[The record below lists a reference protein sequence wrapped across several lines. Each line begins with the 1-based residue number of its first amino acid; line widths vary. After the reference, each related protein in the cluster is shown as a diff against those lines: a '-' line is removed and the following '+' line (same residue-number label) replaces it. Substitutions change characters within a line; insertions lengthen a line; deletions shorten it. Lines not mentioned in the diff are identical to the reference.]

1 MGKAT
6 GIFTN
11 FTGKVA
17 NVVGYV
23 STNKQGKK
31 QQMLRGYQ
39 PEVRNPKSIGQA
51 VQRMKMK
58 PIMNLY
64 RALKSIIDRGF
75 EGVKYGDMSRRKF
88 MKLAMNDFVGPYLL
102 KGDNR
107 AVPGAFI
114 ISSGSLSSIDL
125 ETNDGGEVATTLK
138 GTAGDYETYGALIA
152 NLLANNTILQAG
164 DQLTCIDICQNGNNV
179 IPTVKSFILDV
190 NNTTPIEDGWAVID
204 SFEGEGRFMF
214 ALGDGNSLA
223 KGVILSRQ
231 GEGGAMNLRSTC
243 RLVVFNEF
251 AGDFFTQDAFTAAAL
266 SYMSNGETLT
276 DWPEVEFDANI
287 PAGTAIGALPT
298 GSVTPASAVGTN
310 ALGYVTRGGQKG
322 WYYKT
327 TAAGKQALDENGNLL
342 TVMVESTATP
352 VVFADSFT
360 NIYPASV

>member
-6 GIFTN
+6 GIFSN

-39 PEVRNPKSIGQA
+39 PEVKNPKSIGQA

-58 PIMNLY
+58 PIMNIY

-88 MKLAMNDFVGPYLL
+88 MKLAMNDFVGPYLM

-107 AVPGAFI
+107 AVPAALI
-114 ISSGSLSSIDL
+114 ISSGSLPEINVEMVSRNGMKVYLDNGGDDYTTIGTLSQTLL
-125 ETNDGGEVATTLK
+125 ESNDFLNE
-138 GTAGDYETYGALIA
+138 
-152 NLLANNTILQAG
+152 G
-164 DQLTCIDICQNGNNV
+164 DQLTFIQFNHTGNNFIAV
-179 IPTVKSFILDV
+179 SKSIVLDRNSTEVV
-190 NNTTPIEDGWAVID
+190 NPDEITG
-204 SFEGEGRFMF
+204 
-214 ALGDGNSLA
+214 GDGYLNISLGEVVGCA
-223 KGVILSRQ
+223 GAFILSRQ
-231 GEGGAMNLRSTC
+231 GEGGNTNLRSTS
-243 RLVVFNEF
+243 RLALLASEL
-251 AGDFFTQDAFTAAAL
+251 ADFFTQDAFTAAAL

-327 TAAGKQALDENGNLL
+327 TTAGKQALDADGNLL

-360 NIYPASV
+360 NIYPAGV

>member
-107 AVPGAFI
+107 AVPSALI
-114 ISSGSLSSIDL
+114 ITSGSLPTVPCFLD
-125 ETNDGGEVATTLK
+125 ENPGVALDINI
-138 GTAGDYETYGALIA
+138 GDTSYTKVGQFSQQ
-152 NLLANNTILQAG
+152 LLSLSTIFNNG
-164 DQLTCIDICQNGNNV
+164 DQITFLAIVKNGQNYIPFSKSVVLDINS
-179 IPTVKSFILDV
+179 TEDLDEYI
-190 NNTTPIEDGWAVID
+190 T
-204 SFEGEGRFMF
+204 SS
-214 ALGDGNSLA
+214 GDGTRTCYLLDTSGAGELVA
-223 KGVILSRQ
+223 GTIILSRQ
-231 GEGGAMNLRSTC
+231 GEGGAMNLRSTS
-243 RLVVFNEF
+243 RLILD
-251 AGDFFTQDAFTAAAL
+251 ADALADFYTQDAFTAAAL

-298 GSVTPASAVGTN
+298 GSVTPASAVGTS

-327 TAAGKQALDENGNLL
+327 TSAGKQALDADGNLL

>member
-88 MKLAMNDFVGPYLL
+88 MKLAMNDFVGPYLQ

-107 AVPGAFI
+107 AVPSALI
-114 ISSGSLSSIDL
+114 ISSGSLPEITVDAN
-125 ETNDGGEVATTLK
+125 ETAELLTNLVVEADDYGTVAQLT
-138 GTAGDYETYGALIA
+138 IV
-152 NLLANNTILQAG
+152 LLANNSFLNEG
-164 DQLTCIDICQNGNNV
+164 DQLTIVWIEKSGNNF
-179 IPTVKSFILDV
+179 IPFIKSVVLNSNDNSSIADLSAKGV
-190 NNTTPIEDGWAVID
+190 GV
-204 SFEGEGRFMF
+204 GEGFNLSVQLRDNEWVGS
-214 ALGDGNSLA
+214 A
-223 KGVILSRQ
+223 VILSRQ
-231 GEGGAMNLRSTC
+231 GEGGSMNLRSTA
-243 RLVVFNEF
+243 RLTLNASEL
-251 AGDFFTQDAFTAAAL
+251 ADFFTQDAFTAAAL
-266 SYMSNGETLT
+266 SYMSTGETLT

-310 ALGYVTRGGQKG
+310 ALGYVTKGGQKG

-327 TAAGKQALDENGNLL
+327 TTAGKQALDANGNLL

-360 NIYPASV
+360 NIYPVTA

>member
-88 MKLAMNDFVGPYLL
+88 MKLAMNDFVGPYLQ

-107 AVPGAFI
+107 AVPSALI
-114 ISSGSLSSIDL
+114 ITSGSLPEINVGWDPDNGML
-125 ETNDGGEVATTLK
+125 VYLDNGGE
-138 GTAGDYETYGALIA
+138 DYETVGDLSET
-152 NLLANNTILQAG
+152 LLESNDFLNEG
-164 DQLTCIDICQNGNNV
+164 DQLTFVQINHVGNNF
-179 IPTVKSFILDV
+179 IALSKSIVLDRNSTEAISTSEFAGGSGSIIV
-190 NNTTPIEDGWAVID
+190 TL
-204 SFEGEGRFMF
+204 GEMVGC
-214 ALGDGNSLA
+214 AGA
-223 KGVILSRQ
+223 VILSRQ
-231 GEGGAMNLRSTC
+231 GEGGTTNLRSTS
-243 RLVVFNEF
+243 RLNLNASEI
-251 AGDFFTQDAFTAAAL
+251 ADFFTQDAFTAAAL
-266 SYMSNGETLT
+266 SYMSNGETMT

-327 TAAGKQALDENGNLL
+327 TAAGKQALDADGNLL

-352 VVFADSFT
+352 VVFASSFT
-360 NIYPASV
+360 NIYPVTA

>member
-39 PEVRNPKSIGQA
+39 PEVKNPKSIGQA

-107 AVPGAFI
+107 AVPSALI
-114 ISSGSLSSIDL
+114 LSSGSLPEITVSGNNGYSGTTSLVI
-125 ETNDGGEVATTLK
+125 GED
-138 GTAGDYETYGALIA
+138 DYETVGALTQT
-152 NLLANNTILQAG
+152 LLENNSFLMEG
-164 DQLTCIDICQNGNNV
+164 DQLTFIDIKQKGKNFIPVIKSIILDLSSDETISISEFFYGNN
-179 IPTVKSFILDV
+179 SLCYSL
-190 NNTTPIEDGWAVID
+190 NETTGVA
-204 SFEGEGRFMF
+204 G
-214 ALGDGNSLA
+214 A
-223 KGVILSRQ
+223 VILSRQ
-231 GEGGAMNLRSTC
+231 GEGGAMNLRSTS
-243 RLVVFNEF
+243 RLALNTETL
-251 AGDFFTQDAFTAAAL
+251 ADFFTQDAFTAAAL

-327 TAAGKQALDENGNLL
+327 TAAGKQALDADGNLL

-360 NIYPASV
+360 NIYPAGV

>member
-6 GIFTN
+6 GIFSN

-39 PEVRNPKSIGQA
+39 PEVKNPKSIGQA

-58 PIMNLY
+58 PIMNIY

-107 AVPGAFI
+107 AVPSALI
-114 ISSGSLSSIDL
+114 ISSGSLPEITVD
-125 ETNDGGEVATTLK
+125 ENDP
-138 GTAGDYETYGALIA
+138 D
-152 NLLANNTILQAG
+152 NLLTNLVVENGDFTTVSQLTAVLLAKNSFLNEG
-164 DQLTCIDICQNGNNV
+164 DQLTFVWIEKDGNNF
-179 IPTVKSFILDV
+179 IPIIKSVVLNSNDNSSIADLGASGVEVGDDYCLNV
-190 NNTTPIEDGWAVID
+190 TYRMNGWHGA
-204 SFEGEGRFMF
+204 
-214 ALGDGNSLA
+214 A
-223 KGVILSRQ
+223 VILSRQ
-231 GEGGAMNLRSTC
+231 GEGGTMNLRSTC
-243 RLVVFNEF
+243 RLTVAMSHLGE
-251 AGDFFTQDAFTAAAL
+251 FFTQDAFTAAAL
-266 SYMSNGETLT
+266 SYMSNGENIT

-327 TAAGKQALDENGNLL
+327 TTAGKQALKADGSLL
-342 TVMVESTATP
+342 TVQVENITTA

>member
-23 STNKQGKK
+23 ATNKSGKK

-39 PEVRNPKSIGQA
+39 SEVKNPKSIGQA

-88 MKLAMNDFVGPYLL
+88 MKLAMNDFVGPYLV

-107 AVPGAFI
+107 AVPSALI
-114 ISSGSLSSIDL
+114 ISSGSLPEITVSNDDPDYLITNLVVTDGDWSTVDVLSNVLL
-125 ETNDGGEVATTLK
+125 E
-138 GTAGDYETYGALIA
+138 
-152 NLLANNTILQAG
+152 NNSFLNEG
-164 DQLTCIDICQNGNNV
+164 DQLTFVWIEKKGNNFIPSIKSIVLDRNDNSSIGLPDVTGVQNGSHYCLAVTFSSNGW
-179 IPTVKSFILDV
+179 
-190 NNTTPIEDGWAVID
+190 DGA
-204 SFEGEGRFMF
+204 
-214 ALGDGNSLA
+214 A
-223 KGVILSRQ
+223 VILSRQ
-231 GEGGAMNLRSTC
+231 GEGGTTNLRSTS
-243 RLVVFNEF
+243 RLTLD
-251 AGDFFTQDAFTAAAL
+251 ADALADFFTQDAFMKAAL
-266 SYMSNGETLT
+266 SYMSNGETIT
-276 DWPEVEFDANI
+276 DWPEVEFDANV

-298 GSVTPASAVGTN
+298 GSVTPASAVGIN

-327 TAAGKQALDENGNLL
+327 TTAGKQALDADGNLL
-342 TVMVESTATP
+342 TVKVENVDTP

-360 NIYPASV
+360 NIYPATV

>member
-23 STNKQGKK
+23 ATNKSGKK

-39 PEVRNPKSIGQA
+39 SEVKNPKSIGQA

-88 MKLAMNDFVGPYLL
+88 MKLAMNDFVGPYLQ

-107 AVPGAFI
+107 AVPAALL
-114 ISSGSLSSIDL
+114 ISSGSLPGF
-125 ETNDGGEVATTLK
+125 TTQDGGENYVETNI
-138 GTAGDYETYGALIA
+138 GYDDNVIQNIGDLT
-152 NLLANNTILQAG
+152 TILLDNNSTLREG
-164 DQLTCIDICQNGNNV
+164 DQLTFIAMVHEGNNFITKQASV
-179 IPTVKSFILDV
+179 ILNSQSTDALPLTFGVSESGD
-190 NNTTPIEDGWAVID
+190 D
-204 SFEGEGRFMF
+204 SFLTYTFNG
-214 ALGDGNSLA
+214 ADSYIA
-223 KGVILSRQ
+223 SAVILSRQ
-231 GEGGAMNLRSTC
+231 GEGGTTNLRSTT
-243 RLVVFNEF
+243 RLHIYAPDLE
-251 AGDFFTQDAFTAAAL
+251 DFYTQDAFMKAAL
-266 SYMSNGETLT
+266 SYMSNGETIT

-298 GSVTPASAVGTN
+298 GSVTPASAVGIN
-310 ALGYVTRGGQKG
+310 ALGYVTKGGQKG

-327 TAAGKQALDENGNLL
+327 TAAGKQALNADGNLL
-342 TVMVESTATP
+342 TVMVENVATP

-360 NIYPASV
+360 NIYPATV

>member
-23 STNKQGKK
+23 ATNKSGKK

-39 PEVRNPKSIGQA
+39 SEVKNPKSIGQA

-64 RALKSIIDRGF
+64 RAQKSIIDRGF

-88 MKLAMNDFVGPYLL
+88 MKLAMNDFVGPYLQ

-107 AVPGAFI
+107 AVPAALI
-114 ISSGSLSSIDL
+114 ISSGSLPSIECSVADNNNL
-125 ETNDGGEVATTLK
+125 NTSIAAENTGDDEVSALSEEILAKNSFLQQGDQITFIVIKKVGVNYLSVQYSFIIDTNDESQVIAKIPGFGYTVDNHIKFSTSGNEIVAGGA
-138 GTAGDYETYGALIA
+138 
-152 NLLANNTILQAG
+152 
-164 DQLTCIDICQNGNNV
+164 CII
-179 IPTVKSFILDV
+179 
-190 NNTTPIEDGWAVID
+190 
-204 SFEGEGRFMF
+204 
-214 ALGDGNSLA
+214 
-223 KGVILSRQ
+223 SRQ
-231 GEGGAMNLRSTC
+231 GENGTVNLRSTS
-243 RLVVFNEF
+243 RLALNATEL
-251 AGDFFTQDAFTAAAL
+251 ADFFSQDAFTAAAL

-276 DWPEVEFDANI
+276 DWPEVEFDANV

-310 ALGYVTRGGQKG
+310 ALGYVTKGGQKG

-327 TAAGKQALDENGNLL
+327 TAAGKQALGADGRLL
-342 TVMVESTATP
+342 TVAVEGVVTP
-352 VVFADSFT
+352 VVFANSFT
-360 NIYPASV
+360 NIYPATV